1 MRFLS
6 LILLTFMALGCQQ
19 ATEEAVVEMAP
30 ERAAATVEA
39 DFEAL
44 RADWQ
49 SMAEANDAAAVAA
62 MYAEDAVFTDV
73 YGTVYNG
80 REAILGYMEGSFGS
94 ASDLMIE
101 TTDMVFH
108 GDMVAGYG
116 TFTQTV
122 EGPDGPMQMTGMWQ
136 TVSMYQDDGSIQIM
150 LHQSMLPAEQ
160 PPA

>member
-1 MRFLS
+1 
-6 LILLTFMALGCQQ
+6 MALSCQP
-19 ATEEAVVEMAP
+19 ATEEAPMEMAP

-49 SMAEANDAAAVAA
+49 SMAEADNAAAVAA

-73 YGTVYNG
+73 YGTLYAG
-80 REAILGYMEGSFGS
+80 QEAILAYLEGSFAT
-94 ASDLMIE
+94 ASDLMIG
-101 TTDMVFH
+101 TTDIVFH

-122 EGPDGPMQMTGMWQ
+122 EGPEGPMEMTGMWQ
-136 TVSMYQDDGSIQIM
+136 TVSMYQADGSIKIV
-150 LHQSMLPAEQ
+150 LHQSMLPAPE
-160 PPA
+160 PPM

>member
-1 MRFLS
+1 MRILC
-6 LILLTFMALGCQQ
+6 LCLLTVMAIGCQQ
-19 ATEEAVVEMAP
+19 TTEEPVQEMAP
-30 ERAAATVEA
+30 ERAAAAVEA

-49 SMAEANDAAAVAA
+49 AMAEADDAAAVAA
-62 MYAEDAVFTDV
+62 MYAENAVFTDV
-73 YGTVYNG
+73 YGTFYNG
-80 REAILGYMEGSFGS
+80 REAILAYLEGSFAS
-94 ASDLMIE
+94 ASDLTIE

-136 TVSMYQDDGSIQIM
+136 TVSMYQADGSIKIM
-150 LHQSMLPAEQ
+150 LHQSMLPAPE
-160 PPA
+160 PPM

>member
-1 MRFLS
+1 M
-6 LILLTFMALGCQQ
+6 
-19 ATEEAVVEMAP
+19 EMP
-30 ERAAATVEA
+30 LERSAAAVEA

-49 SMAEANDAAAVAA
+49 SMAEAGDAAAVAA

-73 YGTVYNG
+73 YGTMYSG
-80 REAILGYMEGSFGS
+80 REAILGYLEGSFAA
-94 ASDLMIE
+94 ASDLRIE

-116 TFTQTV
+116 TFSQTV
-122 EGPDGPMQMTGMWQ
+122 EGPEGPMQMTGMWQ
-136 TVSMYQDDGSIQIM
+136 TVSMYQEDGSVKIM

-160 PPA
+160 PPM